1 MERDGWVASTGEQ
14 GGGSRA
20 GSKGYSSNTSILKR
34 ISSLEKNIL
43 FVYLLVSS
51 VKTIAQPARYF
62 WALHTCVVPR
72 RLLSGPCREH
82 AAARPSEIIQAD

>member
-1 MERDGWVASTGEQ
+1 MDGWHPRE
-14 GGGSRA
+14 SRA
-20 GSKGYSSNTSILKR
+20 AGAGREAKDTYSSNTSILKR

-82 AAARPSEIIQAD
+82 AAARPSEIMQAD